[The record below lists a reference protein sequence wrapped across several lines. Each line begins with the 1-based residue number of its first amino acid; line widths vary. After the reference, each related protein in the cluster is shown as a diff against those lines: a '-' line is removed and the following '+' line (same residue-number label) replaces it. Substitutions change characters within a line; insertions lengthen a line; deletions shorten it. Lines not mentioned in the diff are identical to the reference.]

1 MEMIA
6 EGGAA
11 DSQLMELRSIHRM
24 LRRD

>member
-11 DSQLMELRSIHRM
+11 NSQLMELRSIHRM